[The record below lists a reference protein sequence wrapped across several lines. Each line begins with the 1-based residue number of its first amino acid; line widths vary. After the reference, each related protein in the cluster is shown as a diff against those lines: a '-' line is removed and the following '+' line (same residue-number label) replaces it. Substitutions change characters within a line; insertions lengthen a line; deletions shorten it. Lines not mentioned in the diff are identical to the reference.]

1 MSLENIT
8 RMSRI
13 FYFAKDNVLVL
24 VVGNNWAENET
35 AATFSRLYQNI
46 NNNLLRRKP
55 IKKQNYYRLCIST
68 SYNHCIHSVLSKY
81 FLTHF
86 LAQNLNFNVVMS

>member
-13 FYFAKDNVLVL
+13 FYFAKFNVLVL

-55 IKKQNYYRLCIST
+55 IKKQNDYRLCIST
-68 SYNHCIHSVLSKY
+68 SYNHCIHSSFKVLP
-81 FLTHF
+81 HF